1 MTPGRA
7 LVTGGSAGLGRA
19 MVLDLEAR
27 GYDVVTVDR
36 SEATPRPGSMDV
48 RCDLSDRAEVDRV
61 LPVLAAAGPFDVV
74 FLNAGANATGR
85 FEVIPFEAQQRI
97 LRLNAE
103 TPMLMATALAGAGA
117 LRGGLC
123 FVSSLSHFTG
133 YPGASAYAA
142 SKDAIAVYAK
152 SVRKPFAARGIS
164 VTLACPGP
172 LATDHAA
179 RHAPPGADPSRRQA
193 PAIAARSI
201 IDATLNGRRLV
212 VPGFRAKLF
221 AAVGYVF
228 PSAVTR
234 RMAALIYDRLD
245 GEVW

>member
-1 MTPGRA
+1 MKPRRA

-36 SEATPRPGSMDV
+36 SEATPRPGSVDV

-61 LPVLAAAGPFDVV
+61 LPVLIAAGPFDVV
-74 FLNAGANATGR
+74 FLNAGASATGR
-85 FEVIPFEAQQRI
+85 FEAIPFEAQRRI
-97 LRLNAE
+97 LQLNAE
-103 TPMLMATALAGAGA
+103 TPILMATALAGAGA

-152 SVRKPFAARGIS
+152 SVRRPFAARGIS

-179 RHAPPGADPSRRQA
+179 RHAPPGANGSQRMDPER
-193 PAIAARSI
+193 AARSI
-201 IDATLNGRRLV
+201 VDATLRGRRLV
-212 VPGFRAKLF
+212 VPGLRAKLV
-221 AAVGYVF
+221 ASVGYVF
-228 PSAVTR
+228 PAPSRGAWQR
-234 RMAALIYDRLD
+234 
-245 GEVW
+245 